1 MKILI
6 IDGQGGKIGKMLV
19 EKIRQTYPN
28 LPLTALGTN
37 SIATTTM
44 LRAGAEEGAT
54 GENPVVFNAKDADII
69 IGPMGIVLANSL
81 LGEITPAMAAAV
93 AQSHAQKILIPMN
106 RCKSIVAGV
115 QEAPLAE
122 YIRLAVEQ
130 LAAFVPG
137 K

>member
-6 IDGQGGKIGKMLV
+6 IDGQGGKIGKNAGG
-19 EKIRQTYPN
+19 KIRQSYPN

-81 LGEITPAMAAAV
+81 LGRSRRLWQRQSRRAMRKKF
-93 AQSHAQKILIPMN
+93 SSL
-106 RCKSIVAGV
+106 
-115 QEAPLAE
+115 
-122 YIRLAVEQ
+122 
-130 LAAFVPG
+130 
-137 K
+137 